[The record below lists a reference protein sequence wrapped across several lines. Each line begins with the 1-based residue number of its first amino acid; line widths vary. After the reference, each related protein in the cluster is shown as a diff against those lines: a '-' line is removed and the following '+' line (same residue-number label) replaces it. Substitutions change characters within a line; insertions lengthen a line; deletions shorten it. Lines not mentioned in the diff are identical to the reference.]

1 MTMRRAG
8 ILVVLF
14 AVGTCLA
21 EQKTLTGY
29 LVDKACSADYVK
41 KGYASAKG
49 HDVGCA
55 QMDDCAKSGYGVL
68 TADNKFVAFDAGGNK
83 RAGAALTAATKK
95 TDLQVTVTGE
105 VSGDSIKVA
114 VLKMN

>member
-1 MTMRRAG
+1 MRKAG
-8 ILVVLF
+8 MLVMLF

-41 KGYASAKG
+41 KGYAAAKG

-55 QMDDCAKSGYGVL
+55 QMDDCAKTGYGVL
-68 TADNKFVAFDAGGNK
+68 TADNEFVAFDAGGNK
-83 RAGAALTAATKK
+83 RAAAALKGTAKK
-95 TDLQVTVTGE
+95 TDLQVTVSGE
-105 VSGDSIKVA
+105 VSGDSMKVA
-114 VLKMN
+114 ALKMN